1 MKKRYK
7 VLIIIVFILLGIG
20 LAGKL
25 IIDKIEKDLA
35 SVMLIEIIDIDLN
48 TISDGTYI
56 GSYKK
61 MPIEVHV
68 KVTVLN
74 HLITDIEIT
83 KHVTGQGQSAEVII
97 EDVLLEQSLDVDLV
111 SGATYSSKIIL
122 LAIQDALS

>member
-7 VLIIIVFILLGIG
+7 VLIIIVFILLSIG

-25 IIDKIEKDLA
+25 MIDKIEKDLA
-35 SVMLIEIIDIDLN
+35 SVMLIEITDVDLN
-48 TISDGTYI
+48 TISDGTYT

-61 MPIEVHV
+61 TPIEVQV
-68 KVTVLN
+68 RITVLN
-74 HLITDIEIT
+74 HIITHIEIT
-83 KHVTGQGQSAEVII
+83 KHVTGQGQPAEVII
-97 EDVLLEQSLDVDLV
+97 EDVILEQSLDVDLV